1 MKTNNITFGT
11 NPQKLINTLPGA
23 LKPVAKL
30 MASQEG
36 ANALS
41 NIRFV
46 QDTVTNWAPKAIFS
60 RSKADFAETSF
71 LEFAESFLV
80 YYCPKILGENVFRKA
95 YSKNLG
101 QSLGEKVSK
110 PLAELKKDKT
120 LLQNGGLKKLAPVK
134 AAIAL
139 SCMAIPLTEFSL
151 NYIKNLFTL
160 KVFKQA
166 DFDNI
171 ANLNKNGKTE
181 KDETKTKVKKSAIRN
196 IATAAALFGGC
207 LGASM
212 LLVKKGQSSKALQS
226 FSDALLDPG
235 NKLFPNNKKHA
246 DFVNK
251 YFSIDF
257 ADNNGKLALSR
268 GQLTS
273 CVVIGGAGYFGA
285 SKDRGKQNFLE
296 TLFRYPLVGFYVITG
311 SELFEKGF
319 KKILKNKDS
328 YKNIIKP
335 NLDVPK
341 FSELPQIAEKLAKQN
356 KSSVEGEFAKLTKQK
371 AIISGVPF
379 LFSLGFMGLFVA
391 GISRVFT
398 QYRYNH
404 DHKNDP
410 DNITVK
416 TFINPY
422 SPKNMD
428 DFKRRVATKQYL
440 NFAKKA

>member
-23 LKPVAKL
+23 LKPAAKL

-95 YSKNLG
+95 YSKKLG
-101 QSLGEKVSK
+101 KTLGEKISK
-110 PLAELKKDKT
+110 PLAELKKDVSI
-120 LLQNGGLKKLAPVK
+120 QNEDLKKLAPIK

-139 SCMAIPLTEFSL
+139 SCLAIPLTEFSL

-171 ANLNKNGKTE
+171 ANLNKKDKIE
-181 KDETKTKVKKSAIRN
+181 KDETKTKVKNSAIKN
-196 IATAAALFGGC
+196 IATALGLFGGC
-207 LGASM
+207 LGLSI
-212 LLVKKGQSSKALQS
+212 LLVKKGQHSKALQK
-226 FSDALLDPG
+226 FSDTLLDPG
-235 NKLFPNNKKHA
+235 NKLFPQNKKRA
-246 DFVNK
+246 DFINK

-273 CVVIGGAGYFGA
+273 CVVIGGVGYFGA

-328 YKNIIKP
+328 FKNIIKP

-341 FSELPQIAEKLAKQN
+341 FTELPQIAENLARQN
-356 KSSVEGEFAKLTKQK
+356 KSSVESEFAKLTKQK
-371 AIISGVPF
+371 AIISGIPF

-391 GISRVFT
+391 GISRAFT
-398 QYRYNH
+398 QFRYDH
-404 DHKNDP
+404 DHKNKP
-410 DNITVK
+410 DTTTVK
-416 TFINPY
+416 TYINPY
-422 SPKNMD
+422 APKSIE
-428 DFKRRVATKQYL
+428 DFQRKIVTKQYL
-440 NFAKKA
+440 NFK

>member
-11 NPQKLINTLPGA
+11 NPQKLINTLPGT
-23 LKPVAKL
+23 LKPAAKL

-80 YYCPKILGENVFRKA
+80 YYCPKILGENVFRKT
-95 YSKNLG
+95 YSKKLG
-101 QSLGEKVSK
+101 NDLREKISK
-110 PLAELKKDKT
+110 PLAELKKDVSI
-120 LLQNGGLKKLAPVK
+120 QNGDLKKLAPIK

-139 SCMAIPLTEFSL
+139 SCLAIPLAEFSL

-160 KVFKQA
+160 KVFNQA

-171 ANLNKNGKTE
+171 ANLNKKDKIE
-181 KDETKTKVKKSAIRN
+181 KDETKTKVKNSAIKN
-196 IATAAALFGGC
+196 IATAIGLFGGC
-207 LGASM
+207 LSLSI
-212 LLVKKGQSSKALQS
+212 LLVKKGQHSKALQK
-226 FSDALLDPG
+226 FSDTLLDPG
-235 NKLFPNNKKHA
+235 NKLFPQNKKRA
-246 DFVNK
+246 DFINK

-319 KKILKNKDS
+319 KKILKNKNSFKD
-328 YKNIIKP
+328 IIKP

-341 FSELPQIAEKLAKQN
+341 FAELPQIAENLARQN
-356 KSSVEGEFAKLTKQK
+356 KSSVESEFAKLTKQK
-371 AIISGVPF
+371 AIISGIPF

-391 GISRVFT
+391 GISRAFT
-398 QYRYNH
+398 QFRYDH
-404 DHKNDP
+404 DKKNKP
-410 DNITVK
+410 DTAQGK

-422 SPKNMD
+422 TPQNIE
-428 DFKRRVATKQYL
+428 DFQRKIVTKQYL
-440 NFAKKA
+440 NFKKNV